1 MLKRLVGRS
10 GSKVVVQKKERRLL
24 LVLLVGL
31 LVAGGVYVYGGKKES
46 GKVASSSEVNSVP
59 VEEMTTERIK
69 VHVKGE
75 VNQPG
80 VYELP
85 ADSRMIDAI
94 QAAGGAKA
102 GVDLDQLNLASV
114 LTDGGEVVV
123 ATEGVQEKGAG
134 NAGVATADGKVNLNT
149 ATVEELDKLPG
160 IGSTRANAI
169 VQYRKEQGRFLQVD
183 DLKNVPGFGVK
194 LVDQVRDKVKV
205 Q

>member
-1 MLKRLVGRS
+1 MA
-10 GSKVVVQKKERRLL
+10 VQKKERSLL

-31 LVAGGVYVYGGKKES
+31 LVAGGVYVYGGKPKEAA
-46 GKVASSSEVNSVP
+46 VAPEVQAVP
-59 VEEMTTERIK
+59 VEPEKEEVTETAMIK

-80 VYELP
+80 VYQLP

-94 QAAGGAKA
+94 KAAGGAKA
-102 GVDLDQLNLASV
+102 GMDLDQLNLAAV
-114 LTDGGEVVV
+114 LSDGGEVVV
-123 ATEGVQEKGAG
+123 AAPGSEEKEAG
-134 NAGVATADGKVNLNT
+134 DAGIVAAADGKVNLNT

-160 IGSTRANAI
+160 IGSTRAQAI
-169 VQYRKEQGRFLQVD
+169 VQYRQEQGRFLKVD

-194 LVDQVRDKVKV
+194 LVDQIKDKVKV

>member
-1 MLKRLVGRS
+1 M
-10 GSKVVVQKKERRLL
+10 VVQKKERMLL

-31 LVAGGVYVYGGKKES
+31 FVAGGVYVYGGKQES
-46 GKVASSSEVNSVP
+46 VEMASEVKSVP
-59 VEEMTTERIK
+59 VEPNATEMIK

-80 VYELP
+80 VYQLP

-123 ATEGVQEKGAG
+123 ATAGQQESGAG
-134 NAGVATADGKVNLNT
+134 HADVAAAADGKVNLNT

>member
-1 MLKRLVGRS
+1 M
-10 GSKVVVQKKERRLL
+10 VVQKKERKLL
-24 LVLLVGL
+24 LVLMVGL
-31 LVAGGVYVYGGKKES
+31 LIAGGVYVYGGKKES
-46 GKVASSSEVNSVP
+46 VQVASGVTSVP
-59 VEEMTTERIK
+59 VEPKTAAMIK

-80 VYELP
+80 VYQLP

-102 GVDLDQLNLASV
+102 GVNVDQLNLAAL

-123 ATEGVQEKGAG
+123 ATTGQQEKDGG
-134 NAGVATADGKVNLNT
+134 NAGVAVAADGKVNLNT

-160 IGSTRANAI
+160 IGSTRAKAI
-169 VQYRKEQGRFLQVD
+169 VQYREEQGRFLQVD
-183 DLKNVPGFGVK
+183 DLKNVPGFGMK

>member
-1 MLKRLVGRS
+1 
-10 GSKVVVQKKERRLL
+10 VVMQKKERRLL

-31 LVAGGVYVYGGKKES
+31 LVAGGVYVYGGKKE
-46 GKVASSSEVNSVP
+46 GIHVASSEVNSVP
-59 VEEMTTERIK
+59 VEQETTERIK

-102 GVDLDQLNLASV
+102 GVDLDRLNLASV
-114 LTDGGEVVV
+114 LTDGGEVLV
-123 ATEGVQEKGAG
+123 ATAGLENNGAE
-134 NAGVATADGKVNLNT
+134 NAGVAAADDGKVNLNT
-149 ATVEELDKLPG
+149 ATAEELDKLPG